1 MDEISTP
8 REPEPAEESD
18 LVRRLTLVASAL
30 TAASIAVNLILQI
43 ARFLNKRP
51 VEKDQRDKVQTAGL
65 VLRVLR
71 DLRPLI
77 HQIRLLSHQIKEL

>member
-8 REPEPAEESD
+8 REPKPAEDST

-30 TAASIAVNLILQI
+30 TAASIVVNLILQI

-51 VEKDQRDKVQTAGL
+51 VEPDQRDKVQTAGL